1 MPLTC
6 VPRQVSSIS
15 FPVRVP
21 LDKGNVGN
29 EVFVFRGKKK
39 PTSILFSAWHFSYF
53 RPNVVLSAFYSQPAL
68 YLKSAVWINF
78 YPRSGVCSP
87 QSAVRS
93 PQSAVRSPQSSFYTD
108 RYSDIWC
115 DRMFWYL
122 SIVFSDCLPEWFQSK
137 IGMFFDFREW
147 STIFHNFVSYCSVLL
162 LCS

>member
-15 FPVRVP
+15 FPVP
-21 LDKGNVGN
+21 LDKGNLGN
-29 EVFVFRGKKK
+29 EVSGFRGKRNRL
-39 PTSILFSAWHFSYF
+39 PFCFLLDISLIFPLMWFFLHFTPSLHFTFS
-53 RPNVVLSAFYSQPAL
+53 L
-68 YLKSAVWINF
+68 
-78 YPRSGVCSP
+78 
-87 QSAVRS
+87 QSALIFT
-93 PQSAVRSPQSSFYTD
+93 PGPETAVRSPQSSFYSD

-122 SIVFSDCLPEWFQSK
+122 PIVFSDCLPEWFQSK